1 MPPTLLCRQEQQQGG
16 GDSDKESHAAAAA
29 TTTTTLSYL
38 VELEPKLWVPVSLL
52 EGRICSEIKNN
63 LVSIREQAQRRHY
76 HSR

>member
-1 MPPTLLCRQEQQQGG
+1 MPLTLLCRQEQQQGG

-29 TTTTTLSYL
+29 ATTLSYL